1 MNIQNHFFS
10 SYADTEKEHFKKCFC
25 KCFLIIYSS
34 HAEGLTVV
42 KFI

>member
-1 MNIQNHFFS
+1 MNIQNYLFS
-10 SYADTEKEHFKKCFC
+10 SYADTEKEHLKKCFC

-34 HAEGLTVV
+34 HVEGLTVV